1 VAHFDLPYN
10 TILGCSALDK
20 FTAAVH
26 YAYGTL
32 KITGPSV
39 VISINADIKGSVHCT
54 ERLYE
59 GMAAISLDDGE
70 LPKPSAQFGNGSPL
84 MMRPSLRQSASG
96 MTPRRWWRLE
106 RSWAKNRKARSSS
119 SSMLTPMCLRGNHR
133 ICPESPRR

>member
-70 LPKPSAQFGNGSPL
+70 LPKPSAHPPVWQ
-84 MMRPSLRQSASG
+84 RI
-96 MTPRRWWRLE
+96 TPDDATLTKAIRL
-106 RSWAKNRKARSSS
+106 
-119 SSMLTPMCLRGNHR
+119 GDD
-133 ICPESPRR
+133 PEKMVAIGA